1 MKSDYRVFRRAAVA
15 ACSSMLAF
23 TILPVLPASAEMVTA
38 VAPSPAE
45 RAVLQA
51 AAGDPGSAAAQKP
64 NSAKAK
70 VSKEQAVSKVKSL
83 FPILD
88 KAKDGPA
95 ELRTDLGDTGP
106 VWDIQ
111 WSIEGINSSYG
122 FSSQVDATTGDLTN
136 VYIPDSMFTD
146 KAYYP
151 PKLSREEARTVA
163 EQFAAKAAP
172 ALMKKNGK
180 LEESETEISSLRPL
194 FGTYGYTFAFALR
207 QNGVPLAGN
216 SIYISVDSE
225 GRVTQFGYRS
235 DHLEYPDSKPS
246 VSLEQA
252 NRKLDEE
259 FKMELG
265 YRPLYRN
272 GGIESWVL
280 SWSPSTSSL
289 LPIDAKSGK
298 RIGYDGSPAAAG
310 ASRYAEVPK
319 LGNPF
324 QGNTGGELQ
333 GEAAAKRVEQTG
345 FVPESRKLS
354 SESLQQTANSSSSGK
369 EWFLRWSDPSQ
380 NKPMAGPP
388 SESYARVDAV
398 SGQIYEFRSEWYSYG
413 GENTKPAGGSKLTPE
428 ALKEKAIKLVNQLYP
443 DAANRLK
450 LSLQDEQPLGYGV
463 RASGERFVFIPHYQD
478 LPLDG
483 GVVTVVMDETG
494 KVLEYSAV
502 PYPTPEQIR
511 GDKKTAISEQKAKQ
525 EYQDKFNAELQYM
538 TFGGAEGNGTAGGPQ
553 AKLVYAP
560 VSEPNHVSAQMLTA
574 AGEWVVQYETFS
586 ENRTEPLK
594 DVEGHPAAEALRI
607 LAEHRVITPDVQGNV
622 QPNREISAGD
632 WLKMLGMAAYPHE
645 LIGGQYM
652 NSSDAKAVA
661 GVKPEDPYYQAVRT
675 GVQFRWIGEDERRD
689 WSAALTRD
697 DLAVMLV
704 SVLNY
709 GKLSGFLG
717 LEDGTV
723 RFTDA
728 SVIKHPGAAAL
739 AVKLGLLEADGGSF
753 KPEAKVTLGEAA
765 KAIVKLA
772 ELQGKVDTPIVRDR

>member
-1 MKSDYRVFRRAAVA
+1 MKSDYRVLRRAAAA

-23 TILPVLPASAEMVTA
+23 SILPVLPASAEMVTA

-45 RAVLQA
+45 RAALQA
-51 AAGDPGSAAAQKP
+51 ASGDPSPAAVQKP

-70 VSKEQAVSKVKSL
+70 ISKEQAVAKVKSL

-88 KAKDGPA
+88 KAKNGSA
-95 ELRTDLGDTGP
+95 ELRTDMDTGP

-122 FSSQVDATTGDLTN
+122 FNSQVDATTGDLTN

-151 PKLSREEARTVA
+151 PKLSREEARTAA

-180 LEESETEISSLRPL
+180 LEESEIGVASLRPL
-194 FGTYGYTFAFALR
+194 FGPYGYTFAFALR
-207 QNGVPLAGN
+207 HNGVPIAGN
-216 SIYISVDSE
+216 SIFISVDSE

-235 DHLEYPDSKPS
+235 DQLEYPDSKPS
-246 VSLEQA
+246 ISLEQA

-280 SWSPSTSSL
+280 SWSPSSSSL

-298 RIGYDGSPAAAG
+298 RIGYDGSQEAAG
-310 ASRYAEVPK
+310 ATRYADVPK
-319 LGNPF
+319 LGNAF
-324 QGNTGGELQ
+324 QGNAGGELQ
-333 GEAAAKRVEQTG
+333 GEAAAERVEQAG
-345 FVPESRKLS
+345 FIPQGRKLS
-354 SESLQQTANSSSSGK
+354 SESLQQRGNSAFSGK
-369 EWFLRWSDPSQ
+369 EWMLRWSDPAQ

-388 SESYARVDAV
+388 SESYARVDAA
-398 SGQIYEFRSEWYSYG
+398 SGQVYEFRSEWYSYG
-413 GENTKPAGGSKLTPE
+413 SENTKPAGGSKLTPE

-443 DAANRLK
+443 EAASRLK
-450 LSLQDEQPLGYGV
+450 LSLQDEQPLGPV
-463 RASGERFVFIPHYQD
+463 RTNGERFVFVPHYQG

-483 GVVTVVMDETG
+483 GIVTVVMDETG
-494 KVLEYSAV
+494 KMLEYSAV

-553 AKLVYAP
+553 AKLVYASVP
-560 VSEPNHVSAQMLTA
+560 EPKHISAQMLTA
-574 AGEWVVQYETFS
+574 AGEWVMQYETFS
-586 ENRTEPLK
+586 ESQTGTLK

-607 LAEHRVITPDVQGNV
+607 LAEHRVITPDAQGNV

-632 WLKMLGMAAYPHE
+632 WLKMLGMAAYPQE
-645 LIGGQYM
+645 TIGGQYM

-675 GVQFRWIGEDERRD
+675 GVEFRWIGEEERRD
-689 WSAALTRD
+689 WSAALNRD

-717 LEDGTV
+717 LEDGTA

-728 SVIKHPGAAAL
+728 SAIKHPGAAAL
-739 AVKLGLLEADGGSF
+739 AVKLGLLEAEGGAF

-772 ELQGKVDTPIVRDR
+772 ELQGKVDTPIVRER

>member
-1 MKSDYRVFRRAAVA
+1 MKSDYRVLRRAAVA

-38 VAPSPAE
+38 VAPSLAE
-45 RAVLQA
+45 RAALQA
-51 AAGDPGSAAAQKP
+51 ASGDPGPAAAQKP

-70 VSKEQAVSKVKSL
+70 ISKEQAVAKVKSL

-88 KAKDGPA
+88 KAKSGAA

-122 FSSQVDATTGDLTN
+122 FNSQVDATTGDLTN
-136 VYIPDSMFTD
+136 VYIPDSLFTD

-151 PKLSREEARTVA
+151 PKLSREEARTAA

-180 LEESETEISSLRPL
+180 LEESEAGFSSVHPL

-207 QNGVPLAGN
+207 QNGVPVAGN
-216 SIYISVDSE
+216 ALYISVDSE
-225 GRVTQFGYRS
+225 GRVTQFSYRS

-246 VSLEQA
+246 ISLEQA

-259 FKMELG
+259 FAMELG
-265 YRPLYRN
+265 YRPIYRN

-280 SWSPSTSSL
+280 SWSPSSSSL

-298 RIGYDGSPAAAG
+298 RLGYDGSPETAG
-310 ASRYAEVPK
+310 ATRYADVPK
-319 LGNPF
+319 LGNAF
-324 QGNTGGELQ
+324 QGNAGGELQ
-333 GEAAAKRVEQTG
+333 GEAAAGRVEQAG
-345 FVPESRKLS
+345 FVPQGRKLS
-354 SESLQQTANSSSSGK
+354 SESLQQRGSSAFSGK
-369 EWFLRWSDPSQ
+369 EWILRWSDPAQ
-380 NKPMAGPP
+380 NKPMSGPP
-388 SESYARVDAV
+388 SESYARVDAA
-398 SGQIYEFRSEWYSYG
+398 SGQVYEFRSEWYSYG

-443 DAANRLK
+443 DAASRLK
-450 LSLQDEQPLGYGV
+450 LSLQDEQPLGPI
-463 RASGERFVFIPHYQD
+463 RTSGERFVFVPHYQD

-483 GVVTVVMDETG
+483 GIVTVVMDETG

-560 VSEPNHVSAQMLTA
+560 VPEPNHISAQMLTA

-586 ENRTEPLK
+586 ESQTGTLK

-607 LAEHRVITPDVQGNV
+607 LAEHRVITPDAQGNV

-632 WLKMLGMAAYPHE
+632 WLKMLAMAAYPQE

-652 NSSDAKAVA
+652 NSSDAPTVA

-709 GKLSGFLG
+709 GKLSGYLG

-728 SVIKHPGAAAL
+728 SAIKHPGAAAL
-739 AVKLGLLEADGGSF
+739 AVKLGLLEAEGGAF

-772 ELQGKVDTPIVRDR
+772 ELQGKVDTPIVRER